1 MNQNPSLFRRIKRKI
16 RDKRKRLLAPI
27 ARAIVN
33 SGLENLA
40 ARIGLYTPKVVKCM
54 DGGLASQMI
63 MLAQGYY
70 YAKER
75 NLPLYLDLDWYRRS
89 GKDIRGVKNRPFHLF
104 DIFPEIKKA
113 YEGNVVRS
121 SKFFQFLFSN
131 DVPTKDG
138 SEYLA
143 PRSLYLKAYTH
154 GIEHLLHHIDD
165 MKLLFR
171 FGITLSEEEK
181 SLAEQIDTSNSCA
194 LHIRKGDFVGSMHDV
209 CTDSYYLN
217 AITRMQELVPDCVF
231 FVFSNDE
238 AYAHNLANQT
248 KGNFIFIT
256 NRSETTPAIDMWL
269 MQCCKHAIIPNSGFS
284 LVPAILSYST
294 EKKVIMPSMWN
305 KHTKVRHP
313 NSVLPLPG
321 WECLE
326 C

>member
-1 MNQNPSLFRRIKRKI
+1 MNQTPSLFRRIKRKI

-27 ARAIVN
+27 ARVIVN
-33 SGLENLA
+33 SGLEALV

-171 FGITLSEEEK
+171 FDITLSEEEK

-194 LHIRKGDFVGSMHDV
+194 LHIRKGDFVGTAHDV
-209 CTDSYYLN
+209 CTDDYYLN
-217 AITRMQELVPDCVF
+217 AISRMQKLEPDCVF

-238 AYAHNLANQT
+238 AYARNLASQVS
-248 KGNFIFIT
+248 GNFVFIS
-256 NRSETTPAIDMWL
+256 NRSETTPAVDMWL
-269 MQCCKHAIIPNSGFS
+269 MQRCKHAIISNSSFS
-284 LVPAILSYST
+284 VVPAVLSYSKK
-294 EKKVIMPSMWN
+294 KKVIMPN
-305 KHTKVRHP
+305 KWYKDQFVDA
-313 NSVLPLPG
+313 NNASQVLPG
-321 WECLE
+321 WECME